1 MAIGQKLGIL
11 VPMKKLLIRPR
22 HIVMAFVVVVL
33 VIGGAMFALN
43 ATSSDGPKLSPEEKA
58 LQKRVKPL
66 TDCLK
71 DANSSADEAT
81 IAVEREKCLTTYPD
95 L

>member
-1 MAIGQKLGIL
+1 
-11 VPMKKLLIRPR
+11 MKKLLIRPR
-22 HIVMAFVVVVL
+22 HIVMAFVVAVL

-43 ATSSDGPKLSPEEKA
+43 ANSSNEPKLSPEEKA

-71 DANSSADEAT
+71 DANDSEAEESI
-81 IAVEREKCLTTYPD
+81 IAAAREKCLTTYPD